1 MVYRKECERRGF
13 EIGPLLR
20 GDFKDYQRSCE
31 RGLGG
36 SVRPRA
42 IPLELLSKLPASREP
57 WTSDGPINPK
67 AAIIVGSWWL
77 CREVELATARARL
90 VEVQWQ
96 ASPPLATWHL
106 PTSKSD
112 PQALGMAR
120 TLRCNCTEFGR
131 AGCPVHVMWDHLA
144 YLRMQF
150 TSRWSEDGPAWDLPL
165 FPRFDGGVVCKAAM
179 AKTIAHAAT
188 TLHVPLS
195 APDGSERVSGH
206 SLRVTGAQGL
216 ARLGWDLWAIQLQGR
231 WHSDVVKHYVR
242 DAHLSPVG
250 AAAHSG
256 SGPTLEQVVDAV
268 LRKLGGVAQVGSGD
282 LPKSGG
288 SAQPHGEWFAPLVS
302 AEQPARS
309 AEPGL
314 SPEKLVLHTGSG
326 IYHRLPEQ
334 GSSRTACGWGFAS
347 SEVAV
352 MVPDC
357 SAGPHA
363 WFQLCSRCW
372 PQARELAKT
381 NPQPMALARPS
392 AAALCT

>member
-1 MVYRKECERRGF
+1 
-13 EIGPLLR
+13 
-20 GDFKDYQRSCE
+20 
-31 RGLGG
+31 
-36 SVRPRA
+36 
-42 IPLELLSKLPASREP
+42 
-57 WTSDGPINPK
+57 
-67 AAIIVGSWWL
+67 
-77 CREVELATARARL
+77 
-90 VEVQWQ
+90 
-96 ASPPLATWHL
+96 
-106 PTSKSD
+106 
-112 PQALGMAR
+112 MAR

-188 TLHVPLS
+188 LLHVPLS

-206 SLRVTGAQGL
+206 SLRVSGAQGL
-216 ARLGWDLWAIQLQGR
+216 ARSGWDFWAIQLQGR

-242 DAHLSPVG
+242 EAHLTPVG
-250 AAAHSG
+250 GAAHSG
-256 SGPTLEQVVDAV
+256 SGPTLEQVADAV
-268 LRKLGGVAQVGSGD
+268 IQKLGCIAQVGSGD

-288 SAQPHGEWFAPLVS
+288 SAQPHPEWTAPLLV

-314 SPEKLVLHTGSG
+314 SAEKLVLHTGSG

-334 GSSRTACGWGFAS
+334 GSSRAACGWGFAS
-347 SEVAV
+347 SGTAV

-357 SAGPHA
+357 TAGPHA

-372 PQARELAKT
+372 PQARELAKAS
-381 NPQPMALARPS
+381 PQPMALASAFPS
-392 AAALCT
+392 SDASRARWKICPWPCVTEGSSGLLRGRARFAHPAEDLLDSSCRGQGIRGGGPPRWQLPWALHLGGSWGSRLWWRLEGGLSAGWVRSLGWLLANLATVLFPSRRASRLGSSAS